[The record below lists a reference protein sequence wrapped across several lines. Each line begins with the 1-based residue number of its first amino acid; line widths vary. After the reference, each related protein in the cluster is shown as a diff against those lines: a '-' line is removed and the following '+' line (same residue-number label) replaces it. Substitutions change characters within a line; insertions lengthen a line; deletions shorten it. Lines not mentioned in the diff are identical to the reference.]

1 MPGTILIVYGLV
13 FWYCSA
19 DDWYYMQYL
28 WPFFLIGPGM
38 GFYLMYFLAEKE
50 KGLLIPASIL
60 VGMGLL
66 FILKFSHILK
76 YWSVI
81 LIGTGLYLIYKHIKS
96 ERKI

>member
-1 MPGTILIVYGLV
+1 
-13 FWYCSA
+13 
-19 DDWYYMQYL
+19 MQYL

-38 GFYLMYFLAEKE
+38 GFYLMYFLGEKE
-50 KGLLIPASIL
+50 KGLLIPAAIL